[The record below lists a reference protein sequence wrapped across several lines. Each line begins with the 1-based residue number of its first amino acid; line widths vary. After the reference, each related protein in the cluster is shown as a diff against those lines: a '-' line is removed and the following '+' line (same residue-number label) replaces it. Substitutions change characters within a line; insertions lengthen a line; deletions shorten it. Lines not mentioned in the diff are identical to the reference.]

1 MSAESV
7 PMAVQGENVD
17 TLSDSV
23 GGHQAAPRPVLLT
36 FKTAGQPAA
45 MAPMR
50 GPTFNSHG

>member
-1 MSAESV
+1 MR
-7 PMAVQGENVD
+7 GENVD
-17 TLSDSV
+17 TLSDLVEVIKLLPS
-23 GGHQAAPRPVLLT
+23 RVLLT